1 MYAFPAF
8 KWGPAWLEQTCFN
21 GRKTPQNTPKPLQ
34 TKKNCRSN
42 LTIQAEQGAHRCS
55 NPCSAGMYHYI

>member
-8 KWGPAWLEQTCFN
+8 KWGPAWLEKTCFN
-21 GRKTPQNTPKPLQ
+21 GRKTPKIPPNPYKL
-34 TKKNCRSN
+34 KNYRSN

-55 NPCSAGMYHYI
+55 NPCSAGMYHFI

>member
-34 TKKNCRSN
+34 TKK
-42 LTIQAEQGAHRCS
+42 TAEVT
-55 NPCSAGMYHYI
+55 